1 MINDP
6 AQDFT
11 IGEVRDRRTYEDDRT
26 KRLQRRRLV
35 GYALSIALWL
45 TSTVPLARL
54 ATDDGGAGVAAIY
67 LASGLAVALAIR
79 GVYALTTR
87 RRFWSPWMFVIAA
100 ILAITSY
107 GIQTAGDQP
116 FRPPGSSAGAVF
128 H

>member
-6 AQDFT
+6 AQGFT
-11 IGEVRDRRTYEDDRT
+11 IGDRRDGRTYEDDRT

-35 GYALSIALWL
+35 AYALSIALWL
-45 TSTVPLARL
+45 ISAIPLARL
-54 ATDDGGAGVAAIY
+54 ASDDGGAGVGAIY
-67 LASGLAVALAIR
+67 LAAGLAVALAIR

>member
-6 AQDFT
+6 AQGFT
-11 IGEVRDRRTYEDDRT
+11 IGADAQMYEDDRT

-54 ATDDGGAGVAAIY
+54 ATDDGGAGVAAVY
-67 LASGLAVALAIR
+67 LAAGLAVALAIR
-79 GVYALTTR
+79 GVYALMPR
-87 RRFWSPWMFVIAA
+87 RRFWSPWLFVIAA
-100 ILAITSY
+100 ILTITSY
-107 GIQTAGDQP
+107 GIQTGGDEP
-116 FRPPGSSAGAVF
+116 VRPPAASAGAVD

>member
-6 AQDFT
+6 AQGVT
-11 IGEVRDRRTYEDDRT
+11 IGDRRDARTYEDDRT

-35 GYALSIALWL
+35 FYALSIALWL

-54 ATDDGGAGVAAIY
+54 ASDDGGAGVAAIY
-67 LASGLAVALAIR
+67 LASSLAVALAIR

-87 RRFWSPWMFVIAA
+87 GRFLSPWLFMIAA

-107 GIQTAGDQP
+107 GIQTAGDEP
-116 FRPPGSSAGAVF
+116 FRPPGANAGAVL